1 MSYKANRVKLH
12 RNHAIEEIELMHKAI
27 DLGDYKEAMRHKII
41 AGVAIDEMVNVS
53 DMTEKHD

>member
-1 MSYKANRVKLH
+1 MH
-12 RNHAIEEIELMHKAI
+12 HDHAIEEIELMHKAI

-53 DMTEKHD
+53 DMTERND